1 MDIIVRVMRHV
12 EIEDVADRGDI
23 EAAGGDVGGDQQLGL
38 AVPESVERGGA
49 RLFVFRTRLGLAIAA
64 MVSALLASLAAV
76 ASAAL
81 AALAFARPAFADLT
95 GLGRWRL
102 AHPGNGLADQLLD
115 GRDSL
120 AVDRR
125 DDGDGGAA

>member
-49 RLFVFRTRLGLAIAA
+49 RRLIKIAVQRNRVKLVLDQRAVQLRDLALAVAEYDGVLEASRRADQAAQRVAFV
-64 MVSALLASLAAV
+64 VPLAS
-76 ASAAL
+76 
-81 AALAFARPAFADLT
+81 
-95 GLGRWRL
+95 GG
-102 AHPGNGLADQLLD
+102 DQQL
-115 GRDSL
+115 R
-120 AVDRR
+120 
-125 DDGDGGAA
+125 DGGGL